1 MKAAQVEQLSVNR
14 QTDDPAA
21 VYVCV
26 CMCVRERVSVCVRPD
41 MDTTGAHC

>member
-26 CMCVRERVSVCVRPD
+26 CVCEGESECVCAP
-41 MDTTGAHC
+41 